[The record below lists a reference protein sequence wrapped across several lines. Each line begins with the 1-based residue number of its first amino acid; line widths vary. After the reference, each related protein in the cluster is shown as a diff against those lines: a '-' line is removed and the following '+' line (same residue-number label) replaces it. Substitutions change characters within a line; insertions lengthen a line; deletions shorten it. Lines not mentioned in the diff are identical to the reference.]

1 MKELGSEFTCKGS
14 LVQTGIAAVDDEI
27 TYFDLIERTVK
38 NFAERA
44 YRTILISYR
53 DMSMEEYL
61 KLKNENNG
69 FQNEK
74 DREVLEKDLIIA
86 GVFGI

>member
-1 MKELGSEFTCKGS
+1 
-14 LVQTGIAAVDDEI
+14 
-27 TYFDLIERTVK
+27 
-38 NFAERA
+38 
-44 YRTILISYR
+44 
-53 DMSMEEYL
+53 MSMEEYL

-74 DREVLEKDLIIA
+74 DREVLEKDLIIT